1 MVEVKARRSL
11 SPEKADAI
19 LGGAMEEFLVHGYAA
34 ATMDRVATAAGVSKA
49 TVYSHFGDKESLF
62 AALVKQMAQQKIAAL
77 FDPQRLQGD
86 PRQVLPAL
94 LSKALDQVTCDAQH
108 LAFIR
113 LIIGESGRFPQLAQ
127 IFVRH
132 LSKPG
137 LDLLSQYLAV
147 QPYLKFAD
155 PEATARIVVGTI
167 VYYVQT
173 QEMLHG
179 KEIIPMEKERLLKTL
194 TQLVLNSAE
203 PLVEGINDAG
213 APERSG

>member
-19 LGGAMEEFLVHGYAA
+19 LGGAMQEFLVHGYAA

-62 AALVKQMAQQKIAAL
+62 AALVQNMAQQKISTFFGAK
-77 FDPQRLQGD
+77 PLQGD
-86 PRQVLPAL
+86 PREVLPSL
-94 LSKALDQVTCDAQH
+94 LAKALDQVSCDANH

-127 IFVRH
+127 IFVRNM
-132 LSKPG
+132 SKPG
-137 LDLLSQYLAV
+137 LDILGQYLAS
-147 QPYLKFAD
+147 QSYLKFAD
-155 PEATARIVVGTI
+155 PEATARVVVGTI
-167 VYYVQT
+167 VHYVQM

-179 KEIIPMEKERLLKTL
+179 REIIPMDKGRLIDTL
-194 TQLVLNSAE
+194 THMILSSAIHADH
-203 PLVEGINDAG
+203 P
-213 APERSG
+213 S